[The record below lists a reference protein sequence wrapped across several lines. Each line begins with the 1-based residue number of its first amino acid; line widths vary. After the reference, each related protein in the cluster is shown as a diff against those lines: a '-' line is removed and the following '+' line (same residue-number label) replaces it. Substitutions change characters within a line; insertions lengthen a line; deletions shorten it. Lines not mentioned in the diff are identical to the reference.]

1 MGTARHN
8 KLLEQIESG
17 AEIVLPSFW
26 FVEVADGLLVVQRR
40 KLLTARERKQALERL
55 SALTFTVRWLEDKAF
70 ADLRAD
76 LSE

>member
-26 FVEVADGLLVVQRR
+26 FVEVADGLLVAQRR